1 MWKVFFVFTCPQ
13 PRTML
18 SITETSVSAWTNEQK
33 DKYLLAGSYRFLALW
48 VTLLAALSS
57 SFLLQGDANA
67 IKLIQRVRIKP
78 ELLELAAGCTS
89 KSICLLGQQPNWQ
102 LYSPAACEEGDNCHL
117 RSDHFGGGNPPRYSL
132 LEAVP
137 AKKGATGVL
146 NQNRNFLRRKNVDH
160 QEVAKRA

>member
-1 MWKVFFVFTCPQ
+1 MCKVFFVLTCPE

-18 SITETSVSAWTNEQK
+18 SITETPVSAWTNEQK
-33 DKYLLAGSYRFLALW
+33 DKYPLAASYRFLALW
-48 VTLLAALSS
+48 VTLLAAPRS

-89 KSICLLGQQPNWQ
+89 KSICLLGQRPNWQ

-117 RSDHFGGGNPPRYSL
+117 CSDHFGGGNPPRCSL